1 MKKTNMNS
9 KERKRSKN
17 VWGNIFLVLQ
27 LIISVILLGTMY
39 LMNIFSF
46 NHFVAIGVV
55 LLILWLIGLLSQI
68 RRKKHGIIGKIYI
81 ILVTLI
87 LSLGSYYLAKVTG
100 ALEVITGN
108 NVKVDTMVVA
118 VLKNDPATDIYDA
131 YNYKYGVQYRV
142 NSEDMEET
150 IDHINEKIGM
160 DIKTKDYQEINKQV
174 KALFDKEVKAIIYNE
189 GYQSILDEEFEGYS
203 DKVKI
208 IYQYNIKTKMDD
220 MVSNVKVKEE
230 PFSVYLSGIDV
241 YGDISKN
248 SRSDVN
254 IIATINP
261 KSHQILLISTPR
273 DYFVE
278 IPGVSKGKKD
288 KLTHAGLYGVDVS
301 IDTLSELYE
310 MKIPFYARVN
320 FTSLIEIVD
329 QLGGLDVYSD
339 AAFTTGW
346 ESGKEI
352 TVKKGMN
359 HFNGEEA
366 LAFSRERKNLPD
378 GDNARGRHQQAVIT
392 AMIKKMVSPSMLLRA
407 NGLINSVS
415 GNVETNMS
423 KSQLQALVKTQL
435 NEGDSWNIA
444 SVSAEGEG
452 KKAICY
458 SAPRQE
464 LYVTE
469 PDYKSVEKI
478 IELVNRVEKGEILE
492 DSEITE

>member
-1 MKKTNMNS
+1 MKKTNTNL
-9 KERKRSKN
+9 KTQRGKN
-17 VWGNIFLVLQ
+17 TLGTIFLILQFLVSVL
-27 LIISVILLGTMY
+27 LLGTMY
-39 LMNIFSF
+39 FMNVFSF
-46 NHFVAIGVV
+46 NHFIMIGII
-55 LLILWLIGLLSQI
+55 LLILWIIGFVSQVC
-68 RRKKHGIIGKIYI
+68 RKKNGTLGKIYI
-81 ILVTLI
+81 IIVTLL
-87 LSLGSYYLAKVTG
+87 LSLGSYYIVKVTG
-100 ALEVITGN
+100 AMDIITGN

-118 VLKNDPATDIYDA
+118 VLKNDKAEDIYDA
-131 YNYKYGVQYRV
+131 YDYKYGVQHRV
-142 NSEDMEET
+142 NSEDMNEM
-150 IDHINEKIGM
+150 IDHINEKIGV
-160 DIKTKDYQEINKQV
+160 DIKTKDYTEINKQV

-189 GYQSILDEEFEGYS
+189 GYQSILEEEFEGYS

-254 IIATINP
+254 IISVVNP

-278 IPGVSKGKKD
+278 IPGVSNGKKD

-339 AAFTTGW
+339 AEFKTGW
-346 ESGKEI
+346 ESGKEL

-366 LAFSRERKNLPD
+366 LAFSRERKSLPD

-392 AMIKKMVSPSMLLRA
+392 AMIKKLVSPSMLLRA

-423 KSQLQALVKTQL
+423 KSQLQALIKTQL

-469 PDYKSVEKI
+469 PNQKSVEKI